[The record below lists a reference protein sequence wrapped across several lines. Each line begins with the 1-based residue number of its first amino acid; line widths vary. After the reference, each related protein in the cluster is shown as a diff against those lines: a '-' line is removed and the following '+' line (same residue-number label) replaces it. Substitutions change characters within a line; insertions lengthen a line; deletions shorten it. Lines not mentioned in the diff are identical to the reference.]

1 MGDDMKRRKL
11 LERSAIVAAAGAT
24 AGAAVP
30 AAASAGPRRTSTKV
44 GTVVTAHGTARVEV
58 AVDGSSNVTV
68 PTDGFPDGW
77 QLRAGDRVVVTDID
91 GTLVAAPLLTRIIGD
106 LDEAAG
112 TIRVADTTVS
122 LQPATLQHRA
132 GTAGYEAHYVEN
144 ANGLLPGC
152 VSLRPR
158 GQATQA

>member
-30 AAASAGPRRTSTKV
+30 AAASAAPRRTSTKV

-58 AVDGSSNVTV
+58 AVDGSSNVTI

-91 GTLVAAPLLTRIIGD
+91 GTLVAAPLLTRITGD
-106 LDEAAG
+106 LNEAAG
-112 TIRVADTTVS
+112 VVRVADTAVAV
-122 LQPATLQHRA
+122 QPATLRHVV
-132 GTAGYEAHYVEN
+132 GSTGYEAHYIEN
-144 ANGLLPGC
+144 ANGLLPEA
-152 VSLRPR
+152 VSLRPLRR
-158 GQATQA
+158 GTQA